1 MNPDLLRFKEVTELL
16 GVSRSTI
23 YSWLKEN
30 NFPKPQRLGPKI
42 LFWQRA
48 DVEAWATQTPPSTD
62 TDYPTRSDNRK
73 EVKS

>member
-30 NFPKPQRLGPKI
+30 NFPQPQRLGPKI
-42 LFWQRA
+42 LFWRLA
-48 DVEAWATQTPPSTD
+48 DIEAWAAQTQSSVN
-62 TDYPTRSDNRK
+62 TDYPIQTDNRK